1 MENVRFQSHEQVR
14 EQAEEAFREHHGR
27 LSALLPY
34 ADIQHV
40 GGTAIPGARTKGDL
54 DIQVRVPPERFAE
67 AEAVLAGHYARNEKS
82 DRTPAFA
89 SFQDETLPV
98 PLGIQL
104 TAMGGSHDFFSRARD
119 LLLAEPERVAEYD
132 ALKARWEGRPMEA
145 YREEKAAFFEKLL
158 GGTQT
163 DGGTQQVPPPAG
175 DAGSLANP
183 PGSR

>member
-1 MENVRFQSHEQVR
+1 METVRFLSYEEVR
-14 EQAEEAFREHHGR
+14 ERAEAAFREHHAR
-27 LSALLPY
+27 LSVLLPY

-40 GGTAIPGARTKGDL
+40 GSTAIPGARTKGDL

-67 AEAVLAGHYARNEKS
+67 AEALLAGHYARNEGS
-82 DRTPAFA
+82 ERTPAFS

-119 LLLAEPERVAEYD
+119 LLRADPELVAEYD

-145 YREEKAAFFEKLL
+145 YREEKSAFFAKLL
-158 GGTQT
+158 GAVEGEGERQ
-163 DGGTQQVPPPAG
+163 
-175 DAGSLANP
+175 
-183 PGSR
+183 